1 MRPYAL
7 HNNYCFCRDQF
18 RAILWAI
25 LNGSLYSTGVVVVA
39 FLVGAILGAASIII
53 YNNKRYV
60 NSHCVSRLPLSRD
73 AYLVFR
79 LILHIYAAVWQPDMH
94 VAKYTVELPSFVDG
108 SRDQKMQQVRLSSNT
123 LFADVTTFYFHT
135 ITDT

>member
-1 MRPYAL
+1 M
-7 HNNYCFCRDQF
+7 
-18 RAILWAI
+18 
-25 LNGSLYSTGVVVVA
+25 VVT

-79 LILHIYAAVWQPDMH
+79 LSLYIYAAVWQPDMH
-94 VAKYTVELPSFVDG
+94 VGKYAVELPFICRRKQG
-108 SRDQKMQQVRLSSNT
+108 SENVAGTPLQQ
-123 LFADVTTFYFHT
+123 Y
-135 ITDT
+135 IIC